1 MSGMDGLIVTLPLG
15 GDETL
20 HWWRIDEGVITQ
32 RGQDED
38 VRDAAGLP
46 SAIPG
51 ERIMALVPTELTHI
65 VWLGFPDLKP
75 RQAEGAARIEAARRG
90 IGGPEHNHAA
100 TRALEDEDGHVLTAT
115 ISPSALSG
123 GLAHLQAIGIDP
135 DYVTPLGLMVL
146 PGEADWVEAE
156 IGAER
161 FLRSDKAVIP
171 AEEGL
176 VRAIVGDVQPV
187 KLNQDETDA
196 ALEIGFSDPPLNL
209 RQGRFAKRRR
219 IQTFGKREWQLISIT
234 LALALLASLLIALV
248 TLAKY
253 SFGAD
258 QQDAH
263 ALASARTIVAG
274 AADLQSAERE
284 LDQRLIASGGG
295 ASFGASAAAL
305 FQTVRSVP
313 DVSIRRIAY
322 APDRTLSATLA
333 APQADQLNR
342 VLVPLQTNLGYAL
355 TQAPREG
362 AQGETVIDITVR
374 AP

>member
-100 TRALEDEDGHVLTAT
+100 TRALEDEDGHVLAAT

-135 DYVTPLGLMVL
+135 DYVTPLGLMIL
-146 PGEADWVEAE
+146 PAEADWVEAE

-161 FLRSDKAVIP
+161 FLRSDRAVIP
-171 AEEGL
+171 AEEDL

-219 IQTFGKREWQLISIT
+219 IQAFGKREWQLISIT

-258 QQDAH
+258 QQDAR
-263 ALASARTIVAG
+263 ALASARTIVPE
-274 AADLQSAERE
+274 AADLEIAERE
-284 LDQRLIASGGG
+284 LDQRLIASGSG
-295 ASFGASAAAL
+295 ANFGAAAAAL
-305 FQTVRSVP
+305 FQTVHSVP

-333 APQADQLNR
+333 APQADQLNQ
-342 VLVPLQTNLGYAL
+342 VLVPLQTNLGYGL